1 MRTHITRSLVVVFVV
16 ALLAVAAGCKVT
28 SEDVE
33 RWKGTQKGPGKIV
46 AVLLA
51 DKYPIELRQK
61 AALAL
66 VEMERGDVDG
76 LQELQRALQRL
87 DDETQAAIID
97 GITPGL
103 VRLMQGAGA
112 AQPSSTGELPPP
124 TSQQK
129 RAKDAAYLLIARARP
144 ATRQVLTEAV
154 VGWFVQDFGGRALAG
169 SYSAEQVV
177 RSLGAPAAAVLVDAL
192 NARMPKEALVK
203 VAELIGQLAD
213 GATKRRT
220 AERLI
225 EIEREM
231 ESDAF
236 LEWMRGPIR
245 AQLQAAGRAV
255 DEQRV
260 TAIATLNRESF
271 INDAA
276 LPAMKFLADQP
287 AVAARLLEIALQPA
301 REGDPLTERRV
312 RALKALE
319 GHAVAGQLQ
328 RLLDI
333 ALDESTPVGVR
344 DYAFD
349 RVADIRSPAALP
361 RLWPLVAST
370 KDWRLRW
377 RAGELVLGIGGTAV
391 AAEFFQKLPS
401 GRDAKYAAEELT
413 GYATRLGQMS
423 PLPVDVVRA
432 QLQSPDW
439 FKRIIALRF
448 FERKG
453 TLADVPAMRALV
465 DDGTPVAAPE
475 GARWEPNYTVG
486 KAAEVSVRGLM
497 ERLGTPGVPTQPG
510 R

>member
-1 MRTHITRSLVVVFVV
+1 MRTHTTRTLAAILVT

-33 RWKGTQKGPGKIV
+33 RWKGTQKGPGKLV

-51 DKYPIELRQK
+51 DKYPIELRQQ

-66 VEMERGDVDG
+66 IEMERGDVDG
-76 LQELQRALQRL
+76 LQELQRALHRL
-87 DDETQAAIID
+87 DDETQAQIID

-103 VRLMQGAGA
+103 VRLMAGAGA
-112 AQPSSTGELPPP
+112 AQPSPTGEMPPP
-124 TSQQK
+124 TAQQK

-154 VGWFVQDFGGRALAG
+154 VGWFVQDFGGRSLAG
-169 SYSAEQVV
+169 NYSAEQVV
-177 RSLGAPAAAVLVDAL
+177 RSLGAPGAAVLVSAL

-213 GATKRRT
+213 AQTKQRT

-231 ESDAF
+231 ESDAY

-260 TAIATLNRESF
+260 NTIASLNRESF

-276 LPAMKFLADQP
+276 LPAMKFLGDQP
-287 AVAARLLEIALQPA
+287 AVSARLLEIALQPS
-301 REGDPLTERRV
+301 REGDPLTERRT

-333 ALDESTPVGVR
+333 ALDPNAPTGVR

-349 RVADIRSPAALP
+349 RIADIRSPAALP
-361 RLWPLVAST
+361 RLWPLVSST
-370 KDWRLRW
+370 SDWRLRW
-377 RAGELVLGIGGTAV
+377 RAGEMVLQIGGTAV
-391 AAEFFQKLPS
+391 VGEFFQKLPA
-401 GRDAKYAAEELT
+401 GRDAKYAAEELL

-423 PLPVDVVRA
+423 PLPTEVVRS

-439 FKRIIALRF
+439 FKRIIALRYY
-448 FERKG
+448 ERKG
-453 TLADVPAMRALV
+453 TLADVPLLQALTN
-465 DDGTPVAAPE
+465 DNTAVAAPE

-486 KAAEVSVRGLM
+486 KAAEASIRGLL
-497 ERLGTPGVPTQPG
+497 ERLGTAGAQPQQG
-510 R
+510 G